1 MEKQSIHDLI
11 TQHATEIFDEVVAH
25 RKHLHAHPE
34 LSFQEYETAK
44 YVSEVLT
51 KLNIQHETGVAG
63 TGVVAIIRGDH
74 HAPNASCIGL
84 RADLDALPIQ
94 EENEVEYKSIHD
106 GIMHACGHDAH
117 ATIVLGVGKIIKEL
131 ADSEESINGNVKLFF
146 QPAEETIG
154 GGERMV
160 QEGCMENPKVD
171 YVLGLHVM
179 PYLDAGRVELK
190 YGKLNAS
197 TDSIN
202 ITLKGK
208 ASHGAYPDKGIDAIS
223 MAGNVI
229 TALQTIVSRNTS
241 PLNSVV
247 ISLGKISGG
256 VKDNVIAD
264 EVKISGTLRTLDDET
279 RSFTKDRINSIVNGV
294 AMAFG
299 GEGTTSFYDGY
310 QALINDDEVVDVIK
324 DSAEKLLG
332 KENVVFKEFPS
343 LGAEDFSYFI
353 DAAKGAFFHLG
364 CGDSKRG
371 ITSPIHTEFFD
382 IDEECLKV
390 GVKLQI
396 ENVLALLNK

>member
-1 MEKQSIHDLI
+1 MDINKRIEEVYD
-11 TQHATEIFDEVVAH
+11 EIVEIRRDFH
-25 RKHLHAHPE
+25 KNPE
-34 LSFQEYETAK
+34 LSENELRTQGKIREYLNQWGIEN
-44 YVSEVLT
+44 YVCA
-51 KLNIQHETGVAG
+51 ETGVVG
-63 TGVVAIIRGDH
+63 IIRGKN
-74 HAPNASCIGL
+74 PGKTIGI
-84 RADLDALPIQ
+84 RGDIDALPIL
-94 EENEVEYKSIHD
+94 EKNNVSYSSVNP
-106 GIMHACGHDAH
+106 GVMHACGHDAH

-208 ASHGAYPDKGIDAIS
+208 ASHGAYPDKGIDAIA

-332 KENVVFKEFPS
+332 KQNVEFKEFPS

-364 CGDSKRG
+364 CGNAAKG

-390 GVKLQI
+390 GVKLQV

>member
-1 MEKQSIHDLI
+1 MDINKRID
-11 TQHATEIFDEVVAH
+11 EIFNEIVEIRRDFH
-25 RKHLHAHPE
+25 MNPE
-34 LSFQEYETAK
+34 LSQNELRTQEKIRQYLNQWGIEN
-44 YVSEVLT
+44 YVCA
-51 KLNIQHETGVAG
+51 Q
-63 TGVVAIIRGDH
+63 TGVVGIIRGKK
-74 HAPNASCIGL
+74 PGKTIGV
-84 RADLDALPIQ
+84 RGDIDALPIL
-94 EENEVEYKSIHD
+94 EKSNMPYCSVNS
-106 GIMHACGHDAH
+106 GVMHACGHDAH
-117 ATIVLGVGKIIKEL
+117 TTIVLGLGKIIKEL

-160 QEGCMENPKVD
+160 KEGCMQDPKVD

-179 PYLDAGRVELK
+179 PYLDAGKVELK

-208 ASHGAYPDKGIDAIS
+208 ASHGAYPDKGIDAIA

-264 EVKISGTLRTLDDET
+264 EVKISGTLRALDDET
-279 RSFTKDRINSIVNGV
+279 REFTKDRISKIVSNV

-299 GEGTTSFYDGY
+299 GEGNTVFYDGY

-324 DSAEKLLG
+324 DNAEKLLG
-332 KENVVFKEFPS
+332 KENVEFKEFPS

-364 CGDSKRG
+364 CGNSEKG
-371 ITSPIHTEFFD
+371 ITSPIHTEYFD

-390 GVKLQI
+390 GVKLQV
-396 ENVLALLNK
+396 ENVLTFLNK

>member
-1 MEKQSIHDLI
+1 MDINKRIEEVYD
-11 TQHATEIFDEVVAH
+11 EIVEIRRDFH
-25 RKHLHAHPE
+25 KNPE
-34 LSFQEYETAK
+34 LSENELRTQGKIREYLNQWGIEN
-44 YVSEVLT
+44 YVCA
-51 KLNIQHETGVAG
+51 ETGVVG
-63 TGVVAIIRGDH
+63 IIRGKN
-74 HAPNASCIGL
+74 PGKTIGI
-84 RADLDALPIQ
+84 RGDIDALPIL
-94 EENEVEYKSIHD
+94 EKNNVSYSSVNP
-106 GIMHACGHDAH
+106 GVMHACGHDAH

-310 QALINDDEVVDVIK
+310 QALINGDEVVDVIK

-332 KENVVFKEFPS
+332 KQNVEFKEFPS